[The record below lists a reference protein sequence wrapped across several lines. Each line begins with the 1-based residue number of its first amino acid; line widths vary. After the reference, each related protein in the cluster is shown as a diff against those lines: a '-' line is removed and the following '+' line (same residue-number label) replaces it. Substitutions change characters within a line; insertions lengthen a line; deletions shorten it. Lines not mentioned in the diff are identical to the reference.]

1 MDSLE
6 FDLECEEKMLQTF
19 GCFFYNFI
27 VLILDFHVFSLFH
40 SSLECFCEN
49 ITKQDKIEIQYL
61 QAVVG
66 NYIFHTWFTAINCH
80 SLKAT
85 IKI

>member
-27 VLILDFHVFSLFH
+27 VLILDFHVFRFSIHLLNVFVK
-40 SSLECFCEN
+40 
-49 ITKQDKIEIQYL
+49 T
-61 QAVVG
+61 
-66 NYIFHTWFTAINCH
+66 
-80 SLKAT
+80 
-85 IKI
+85 